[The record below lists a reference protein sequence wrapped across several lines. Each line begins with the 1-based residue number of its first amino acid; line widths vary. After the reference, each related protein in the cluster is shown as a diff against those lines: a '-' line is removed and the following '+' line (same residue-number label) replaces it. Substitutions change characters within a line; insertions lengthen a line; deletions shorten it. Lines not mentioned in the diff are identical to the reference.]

1 MPGPNK
7 AIYVFSKYTLYICD
21 LKFIVGLDVA
31 NMSVPRD
38 YLAMVYH
45 NIDRILRDTID
56 AHDLYRVHIV
66 AFVTVL

>member
-1 MPGPNK
+1 MLSENTMYK
-7 AIYVFSKYTLYICD
+7 CD
-21 LKFIVGLDVA
+21 IKFIVGLHVA